1 MAGVRVVKGEPMKA
15 VVVHG
20 VADLRVDEVDEV
32 DECPPGSV
40 IVEIDYGGICG
51 SDLHYVSHG
60 NAGTSVLR
68 HPMVLGHELSGR
80 IARTANDV
88 TNLRVGQPVTIHPG
102 SSCGECRYCRRQL
115 AHLCERMRY
124 FGSAAYDP
132 HTDGGFVRQKIVP
145 ANQIRTLPAS
155 IDLRLAAVVEP
166 LSVALH
172 AVRRAANV
180 AGKAVLVNGAGPIG
194 ALVVA
199 IARHLGA
206 SRVYVADIAPAPL
219 AIAKALGA
227 HETINVSANN
237 ELPEADVAFEAS
249 GSPVGLSNVVR
260 WLPRRATL
268 VQVGNL
274 PIGAVT
280 LDLSALVSKEID
292 YLGSFRFDREIND
305 AVDLLAGGLEV
316 APLVTHVFDVM
327 DAKEAFEVARDRAGG
342 AGKVLLDFSSER
354 SGS

>member
-1 MAGVRVVKGEPMKA
+1 MKA

-20 VADLRVDEVDEV
+20 IADLRVDDLAEP
-32 DECPPGSV
+32 DECPPGCV
-40 IVEIDYGGICG
+40 IVEIEYGGICG

-80 IARTANDV
+80 IAETADDV
-88 TNLRVGQPVTIHPG
+88 TNLRIGQPVTIHPG
-102 SSCGECRYCRRQL
+102 TSCRECRYCRRQL

-132 HTDGGFVRQKIVP
+132 HTDGGFVRHKVVP

-155 IDLRLAAVVEP
+155 IELRLAAVVEP
-166 LSVALH
+166 LSVAMH
-172 AVRRAANV
+172 AIRRAGQV
-180 AGKAVLVNGAGPIG
+180 AGKSVLVNGAGPIG

-227 HETINVSANN
+227 HETIDVSASD
-237 ELPEADVAFEAS
+237 ELPEADIAFEAS

-274 PIGAVT
+274 PVGEVP
-280 LDLSALVSKEID
+280 LNLSALVSKEIS

-305 AVDLLAGGLEV
+305 AIGLLASGLNV
-316 APLVTHVFDVM
+316 SPLVTHTFGVEE
-327 DAKEAFEVARDRAGG
+327 AKEAFEVARDRAGG
-342 AGKVLLDFSSER
+342 AGKVLLDFTSER